1 MWVSLQGGIGCVILN
16 VSIHAE
22 EKMMPKDLESL
33 QRERARLL
41 LDIAELGDFRRGSI
55 SETYRR
61 CGKAR
66 CCCAAPDHPGH
77 GPQYLLM
84 TKVEGRSHAKYL
96 RPGAELIRLQAEVK
110 THLRFRE
117 MVQRIVEISE
127 EICDKRPAAQ
137 ADEGAD
143 QVALKKTSHRSSRK
157 KPRGR

>member
-1 MWVSLQGGIGCVILN
+1 MERDLDVLQ
-16 VSIHAE
+16 
-22 EKMMPKDLESL
+22 K
-33 QRERARLL
+33 ERARLFL
-41 LDIAELGDFRRGSI
+41 EIAELGDFRRGSI

-61 CGKAR
+61 CGKPT
-66 CCCAAPDHPGH
+66 CCCVGPDHPGH

-96 RPGAELIRLQAEVK
+96 RPGAALIRLQAEVK

-137 ADEGAD
+137 PEEGSD
-143 QVALKKTSHRSSRK
+143 RTALKKTSRRLSRK
-157 KPRGR
+157 KPRTR

>member
-1 MWVSLQGGIGCVILN
+1 MPRDLVSLQ
-16 VSIHAE
+16 E
-22 EKMMPKDLESL
+22 E
-33 QRERARLL
+33 RERLF
-41 LDIAELGDFRRGSI
+41 LDLAELGDFRRGSI

-61 CGKAR
+61 CGKAT

-84 TKVEGRSHAKYL
+84 TKVEGRSRAKYL

-127 EICDKRPAAQ
+127 EICDQRPAAQ
-137 ADEGAD
+137 ADRAD
-143 QVALKKTSHRSSRK
+143 QVALKKTSRRSSKRK
-157 KPRGR
+157 LRPR